1 MTNMVILGWPL
12 LLLVALLCCQ
22 ISAFPQRTHTQGHRH
37 HHPSNS
43 WLSSSFEDV
52 NDFSSSTSVD
62 FSMDPTSPQA
72 KEIMNHLGL
81 SVEQHSQLAKLA
93 VLVNDWNGRLNLI
106 SRRDCSKEVVFGRHI
121 IPSLAPLGLLDS
133 NSIQDH
139 QRVVDVGT
147 GGGFPGLPLAIA
159 YPNVEFLLVDSIG
172 KKLAAVQDM
181 ADTLGLTNVKIYHGR
196 AEALEEKEFDVCVGR
211 SVAAVPTFCYWV
223 QHLLKKDTGH
233 LMYMIGGDIE
243 EELLEQAIVD
253 REINDLLDCPGA
265 SDKRILVFPQ
275 PVVKGIAAA
284 SGEKPRIPT
293 KKKVSLKGKK
303 TQPSKGAWTKRD
315 NSALKQRGYE
325 NFKRFDSS
333 E

>member
-1 MTNMVILGWPL
+1 
-12 LLLVALLCCQ
+12 
-22 ISAFPQRTHTQGHRH
+22 
-37 HHPSNS
+37 
-43 WLSSSFEDV
+43 
-52 NDFSSSTSVD
+52 
-62 FSMDPTSPQA
+62 MDPTSPQA

-106 SRRDCSKEVVFGRHI
+106 SRRDCSKDVVFGRHI
-121 IPSLAPLGLLDS
+121 IPSLAPLGLLDG
-133 NSIQDH
+133 NIIQDH

-181 ADTLGLTNVKIYHGR
+181 ADTLELTNVKIYHGR

-243 EELLEQAIVD
+243 EELLEQATVD

-265 SDKRILVFPQ
+265 SDKRVLVFPQ
-275 PVVKGIAAA
+275 PVVKRIAAA
-284 SGEKPRIPT
+284 SGEKPRIPA

-303 TQPSKGAWTKRD
+303 KQPSKGAWTKRD
-315 NSALKQRGYE
+315 NSAPKQRGYE